1 MQGLSARIRFASA
14 NMILNFASGFRS
26 SRYRVFLNLRRP
38 FTTPKTCSTFART
51 EAFACSRSL
60 ALYLPLLLSLRI
72 WLGRRLI
79 LYWIFLPALFLT
91 TVSSGFSAPTYP
103 LSPFP
108 ISSRCRRPEVYEP
121 CIQNAS
127 DCLSWSGRRQDH
139 ASFPC
144 SCGGRRGAHRGIN
157 DRSFFQN
164 QAPLH
169 QHGYNLSKQLL
180 LQSMSDQHPNVYP
193 LGIWLLESTPQKSE
207 KARLSMTTPAVPS
220 SDIS

>member
-144 SCGGRRGAHRGIN
+144 SLWRTARSSSWN
-157 DRSFFQN
+157 QRSFLFSESSP
-164 QAPLH
+164 APSAWL
-169 QHGYNLSKQLL
+169 QLE
-180 LQSMSDQHPNVYP
+180 QT
-193 LGIWLLESTPQKSE
+193 I
-207 KARLSMTTPAVPS
+207 APAVHVGSAPQR
-220 SDIS
+220 IPVGYLVAGVYAAEV